1 MEKWNNNFN
10 NEDNEKLYQ
19 QNINELIKISQS
31 IDSNNEYSSEIRN
44 DNIFIKLLFKDLR
57 DGSKF
62 YEKSQ
67 WKPIKTAIQNCYK
80 LIQNGYTAGNQIELK
95 NNIIILNKLIKDLQK
110 INTQNIDEE
119 SVVKDV
125 LESSLKTFSPIENE
139 EFKKRFKLLRN
150 ESVDNNN
157 NEENITKEY
166 FEMKLKEQ
174 KDYYEN
180 KLFSLNDKVSKLENE
195 LKDLKSI
202 FSKFGGI
209 LSKYNN
215 ENLQ

>member
-67 WKPIKTAIQNCYK
+67 WKPVKTAIQNCYK
-80 LIQNGYTAGNQIELK
+80 LIQNGYIMGNQIELK
-95 NNIIILNKLIKDLQK
+95 NNIIILNKLIKDLKK
-110 INTQNIDEE
+110 INIQNIDEE

-125 LESSLKTFSPIENE
+125 LESSLKTISPVENE

-150 ESVDNNN
+150 NSVDNNN
-157 NEENITKEY
+157 EENVTKEY
-166 FEMKLKEQ
+166 FEMKIKEQ

-180 KLFSLNDKVSKLENE
+180 KLFSLNDKISKLENE
-195 LKDLKSI
+195 LKDLKSL
-202 FSKFGGI
+202 FNKFGGI
-209 LSKYNN
+209 LTKYNN